1 MFTRVRRAT
10 LLPMPTPRNF
20 LYEFPL
26 KVEDMAALLRDPAFL
41 RWRCE
46 VAGDKN
52 VEVSVEEGPAGH
64 RVKVARDREVS
75 LPAFAKKMFQSKNR
89 IVDETV
95 WKQDG
100 ERWVAQYE
108 ISIPGIP
115 GEVRGRTSIVPS
127 ADGCRYESNF
137 EVTSKVPLVGGKLE
151 SFVADRVEET
161 LRANAERS
169 TQYAP
174 S

>member
-1 MFTRVRRAT
+1 MFTRAHRAT
-10 LLPMPTPRNF
+10 LVPMPTPRNL

-46 VAGDKN
+46 LAGDKN
-52 VEVSVEEGPAGH
+52 VEVSVEESAGGL
-64 RVKVARDREVS
+64 RVTVARDREVA

-89 IVDETV
+89 VVDQTV
-95 WKQDG
+95 WKREG

-108 ISIPGIP
+108 IQIPGIP

-127 ADGCRYESNF
+127 AEGCRYESNF
-137 EVTSKVPLVGGKLE
+137 EVTSKVPLLGGKLE

-169 TQYAP
+169 TQYPP